1 MKSLKFEFQHFQ
13 EKTNRPR
20 DEQINQTTDQQTDR
34 RGYRKVILPKKGTT
48 REHFRI
54 GSAYHKM
61 ADKMADMEKR
71 DRSYIH
77 IWNYRNIN
85 NCYYI

>member
-1 MKSLKFEFQHFQ
+1 MKSLKFKFQHFQ
-13 EKTNRPR
+13 EKTNRPT

-54 GSAYHKM
+54 GSAYHKCVKM

-77 IWNYRNIN
+77 TYMELPKHK
-85 NCYYI
+85 